1 MDIYSVD
8 NGQQEMTIDLKKY
21 LYLVWQWSWL
31 IVLCTLLAALAA
43 FIISQR
49 MTPVYQATTTVLVD
63 VPSTG
68 TSEVAA
74 LQASERLSRTYSE
87 MMTNKTLLRETI
99 DTLGMQMEPGR
110 LAGMITVRSL
120 PNTQLIEV
128 QVESTN
134 PQAAATIANTL
145 VAIFSNEVRDL
156 QSSRFDLSRTSIE
169 AQLGEVEAQINET
182 NAQLL
187 GEAQGDARDRL
198 EIKLAQQQQV
208 YATLLGSY
216 EQIRLSEAQ
225 SISTV
230 VIYDPANVPE
240 NPVRPRPLMN
250 TAIAGLT
257 GFLLV
262 TGGIFAFDALD
273 DTLKTPDEIKEY
285 LELPVL
291 GIIDAF
297 PQDDGNALIAA
308 KKPRSPVTEE
318 FRTLR
323 TNVQFAS
330 IDRELKSFLVTSSE
344 PTEGK
349 TTIAANLAVVFAQ
362 SGRDTLLIDADLRR
376 PEVHNRFDIG
386 NHAGLTSLFF
396 NPIDNPHDHL
406 GDHLQNPFESLR
418 VLTTGKL
425 PPNPSE
431 ILASSKMKRIVEKIK
446 NETEML
452 IIDTPP
458 VLAVT
463 DAVVLSPL
471 VDGVLLVVA
480 PGKTKITAARNT
492 IEQLKRSQ
500 AKILGVVIKFM
511 DGRGRRYAR
520 RYGYATRSEY
530 ERYYQSEDEE

>member
-1 MDIYSVD
+1 MDMYTFENS
-8 NGQQEMTIDLKKY
+8 QQEMNIDPKKY
-21 LYLVWQWSWL
+21 IYLLWQWSWL
-31 IVLCTLLAALAA
+31 IILCTLLAAVAA
-43 FIISQR
+43 FAISQR
-49 MTPVYQATTTVLVD
+49 VTPVYQAKTTVLVD

-99 DTLGMQMEPGR
+99 DTLGLWMEPSQ
-110 LAGMITVRSL
+110 LADMITVRSL

-145 VAIFSNEVRDL
+145 VAIFSDEVRQL

-169 AQLGEVEAQINET
+169 AQLAEVETQINET
-182 NAQLL
+182 NAQLV
-187 GEAQGDARDRL
+187 GEPPGDGRDRL
-198 EIKLAQQQQV
+198 ETKLTQQQQV

-225 SISTV
+225 SISNV
-230 VIYDPANVPE
+230 VIYDPASVPE

-262 TGGIFAFDALD
+262 TGGIFAYDALD
-273 DTLKTPDEIKEY
+273 DTLKTPDDIKDK

-291 GIIDAF
+291 GIIDSF
-297 PQDDGNALIAA
+297 QQDDGNALIAA
-308 KKPRSPVTEE
+308 KKPRSPITEE

-323 TNVQFAS
+323 TNLLFAS
-330 IDRELKSFLVTSSE
+330 IDRDLRSFLVTSAE

-376 PEVHNRFDIG
+376 PEVHNRFDLS
-386 NHAGLTSLFF
+386 NQDGLTSLFF
-396 NPIDNPHDHL
+396 RQSSSPEVAHSTFL
-406 GDHLQNPFESLR
+406 KSPFENLR

-431 ILASSKMKRIVEKIK
+431 ILASTKMKDLIETFKS
-446 NETEML
+446 ETEML

-463 DAVVLSPL
+463 DAVVLSPQL
-471 VDGVLLVVA
+471 DGVLLVVA
-480 PGKTKITAARNT
+480 PGKTKMAAARNM
-492 IEQLKRSQ
+492 IEQLERSKT
-500 AKILGVVIKFM
+500 KILGVVIKFM

-530 ERYYQSEDEE
+530 ERYYQSDDED

>member
-1 MDIYSVD
+1 MDMYTFENS
-8 NGQQEMTIDLKKY
+8 QQEMNIDPKKY
-21 LYLVWQWSWL
+21 IYLLWQWSWL
-31 IVLCTLLAALAA
+31 IILCTLLAAVAA
-43 FIISQR
+43 FAISQR
-49 MTPVYQATTTVLVD
+49 VTPVYQAKTTVLVD

-99 DTLGMQMEPGR
+99 DTLGLWMEPSQ
-110 LAGMITVRSL
+110 LADMITVRSL

-145 VAIFSNEVRDL
+145 VAIFSDEVRQL

-169 AQLGEVEAQINET
+169 AQLAEVETQINET
-182 NAQLL
+182 NAQLV
-187 GEAQGDARDRL
+187 GEPPGDGRDRL
-198 EIKLAQQQQV
+198 ETKLTQQQQV

-225 SISTV
+225 SISNV
-230 VIYDPANVPE
+230 VIYDPASVPE

-262 TGGIFAFDALD
+262 TGGIFAYDALD
-273 DTLKTPDEIKEY
+273 DTLKTPDDIKDK

-291 GIIDAF
+291 GIIDSF
-297 PQDDGNALIAA
+297 QQDDGNALIAA
-308 KKPRSPVTEE
+308 KKPRSPITEE

-323 TNVQFAS
+323 TNLLFAS
-330 IDRELKSFLVTSSE
+330 IDRDLRSFLVTSAE

-376 PEVHNRFDIG
+376 PEVHNRFDLS
-386 NHAGLTSLFF
+386 NQDGLTSLFF
-396 NPIDNPHDHL
+396 RQSNSPEVAHSTFL
-406 GDHLQNPFESLR
+406 KSPFENLR

-431 ILASSKMKRIVEKIK
+431 ILASTKMKDLIETFKS
-446 NETEML
+446 ETEML

-463 DAVVLSPL
+463 DAVVLSPQL
-471 VDGVLLVVA
+471 DGVLLVVA
-480 PGKTKITAARNT
+480 PGKTKMAAARNM
-492 IEQLKRSQ
+492 IEQLERSKT
-500 AKILGVVIKFM
+500 KILGVVIKFM

-530 ERYYQSEDEE
+530 ERYYQSDDED

>member
-1 MDIYSVD
+1 MDIYSFE

-21 LYLVWQWSWL
+21 FYLIWQWSWL
-31 IVLCTLLAALAA
+31 IILCTLLAALVA
-43 FIISQR
+43 FVISQR
-49 MTPVYQATTTVLVD
+49 LTPVFQASTTVLVD

-87 MMTNKTLLRETI
+87 MMTNKTLLQETI
-99 DTLGMQMEPGR
+99 DTLGLKMEPSK

-120 PNTQLIEV
+120 TNTQLIDV
-128 QVESTN
+128 QVESTD
-134 PQAAATIANTL
+134 PHAAATIANTL
-145 VAIFSNEVRDL
+145 VAIFSNEIRDL
-156 QSSRFDLSRTSIE
+156 QSSRYDLSRSNIE
-169 AQLGEVEAQINET
+169 AQLADVEAQINET
-182 NAQLL
+182 NAQLFN
-187 GEAQGDARDRL
+187 QPPGDARDRL
-198 EIKLAQQQQV
+198 ETKLAQQQQI

-230 VIYDPANVPE
+230 VIYDPASVPE
-240 NPVRPRPLMN
+240 VPIKPRPLMN

-257 GFLLV
+257 AFLLV

-273 DTLKTPDEIKEY
+273 DTLKTPDDIKER

-291 GIIDAF
+291 GIIDSF
-297 PQDDGNALIAA
+297 SKDNGDELIAA
-308 KKPRSPVTEE
+308 KKPRSPITEE

-330 IDRELKSFLVTSSE
+330 IDRELKSLLVTSSE

-376 PEVHNRFDIG
+376 PEVHNRFDLS
-386 NHAGLTSLFF
+386 NQEGLTSHFF
-396 NPIDNPHDHL
+396 KTPQAQHENTDDFL
-406 GDHLQNPFESLR
+406 KTPFENLH

-431 ILASSKMKRIVEKIK
+431 ILASSKMKNLIEAFKGK
-446 NETEML
+446 TEML
-452 IIDTPP
+452 IIDSPP

-480 PGKTKITAARNT
+480 PGKTKTNAARNT
-492 IEQLKRSQ
+492 IEQLQRSQ

-511 DGRGRRYAR
+511 DGRGRKFAR

-530 ERYYQSEDEE
+530 ERYYQSTDEE